1 MIRFLIVLLFIAGPL
16 AAADLASL
24 QKELT
29 EKKSAL
35 AADDIDG
42 RHKLAK
48 WCKLKKLHQSE
59 LRLYREILKLSPND
73 AQAHLGL
80 QHVLDGKRWY
90 ETEDALQLANG
101 KFRRLSE
108 WVTATPE
115 EKADWRLV
123 HDHWLSADEITQLD
137 SGIPLKAH
145 SGDGWLEVLTRE
157 YRIRSA
163 LKEPETIELA
173 RVLEQ
178 AIRIWRE
185 DAGLEYDARTGV
197 TLWVD
202 IMKDHDAFVE
212 MIESDIESFDA
223 EMTKSQGFFDGQYCR
238 LSYFHDWYR
247 TRRVLLHEARHQFD
261 GLVTQ
266 KLWNLPAWYKEGIA
280 EYWSM
285 HKWDG
290 KKLELGQLV
299 PDVNYSLYFCG
310 KLLRKKKIKGAEDT
324 LNQNWWGEVDPEFYQ
339 NSWAFIYFLRNSD
352 YRDGFAKFETQLL
365 AATLDSASKQLE
377 SFKQNVSVD
386 LKAFDDAYHARL
398 KTWCELSPPEMR

>member
-1 MIRFLIVLLFIAGPL
+1 MIRFLICLLLIAAPL
-16 AAADLASL
+16 AAGDLAAL
-24 QKELT
+24 QKELA

-35 AADDIDG
+35 APDDVEA

-48 WCKLKKLHQSE
+48 WCKLKKLRQSE
-59 LRLYREILKLSPND
+59 LGLYREIVKLSPGDVD
-73 AQAHLGL
+73 AHKALG
-80 QHVLDGKRWY
+80 HVLDGDNWF
-90 ETEDALQLANG
+90 ESDDALQLAHG
-101 KFRRLSE
+101 KTRRLTE
-108 WVTATPE
+108 WVDATE
-115 EKADWRLV
+115 EQKSGWKQV
-123 HDHWLSADEITQLD
+123 HGHWLTADEITQLD

-145 SGDGWLEVLTRE
+145 SGKGWLDVLTRE
-157 YRIRSA
+157 YRIHSA
-163 LKEPETIELA
+163 LKEEETLELA

-178 AIRIWRE
+178 AVRIWRD
-185 DAGLEYDARTGV
+185 DAGVEYDARTCV
-197 TLWVD
+197 TLWFD

-212 MIESDIESFDA
+212 MIENDIESFDA

-310 KLLRKKKIKGAEDT
+310 KLLKKKKIKGAEDT

-339 NSWAFIYFLRNSD
+339 NSWAFVYYLRNSD
-352 YRDGFAKFETQLL
+352 YRDGFAKFEQELL
-365 AATLDSASKQLE
+365 AGKLDSASKQVE
-377 SFKQNVSVD
+377 AFKRHISAD
-386 LKAFDDAYHARL
+386 LKAFDKAYLVQLEAWV
-398 KTWCELSPPEMR
+398 KLSPASMR